1 MLQSRMIRYRRS
13 LAYNNSNTAHI
24 NEVLLNG
31 DLAEHKGLLF
41 AIGYTRYTS
50 YFEKIIRSSDVNE
63 ITRSHLVDIYDE
75 LFDDLT
81 LEERKTLDCTL
92 SPLT

>member
-1 MLQSRMIRYRRS
+1 MSFQNDESAKMLQSRMIRYRRS

-31 DLAEHKGLLF
+31 DLVEHKGLLF

-50 YFEKIIRSSDVNE
+50 YFEKIISFF
-63 ITRSHLVDIYDE
+63 ILDIA
-75 LFDDLT
+75 FAGF
-81 LEERKTLDCTL
+81 R
-92 SPLT
+92 PLGQVFVQFIIV